1 MKFFFVVSAF
11 ILLTLSKAH
20 AGGIHDLVE
29 RKPTIR
35 IITPSPDVLANPK
48 DLEISW
54 EILESTDE
62 FLGFVL
68 ENTATQK
75 RTFLTDAH
83 KVRYKRISKLGR
95 IEPGNYRIIG
105 YHYGMNQAY
114 SEAGISETFQLNYT
128 YEPFWTTEEHAAK
141 ICPIFSGLDNFYT
154 VDTKTLTCGDRSC
167 NGPKFYS
174 YIFDTW
180 IIYGNQS
187 HRLPPNKE
195 IVQVQCIPHQ

>member
-1 MKFFFVVSAF
+1 MKVLYLISAF
-11 ILLTLSKAH
+11 MLLTLSKAH

-35 IITPSPDVLANPK
+35 IITPSSDVTANPK

-54 EILESTDE
+54 EVLDATDE

-68 ENTATQK
+68 ENSFTLERK
-75 RTFLTDAH
+75 YLTDAH
-83 KVRYKRISKLGR
+83 KVGYKRVSKIGR

-105 YHYGMNQAY
+105 YHYGKDQAY

-128 YEPFWTTEEHAAK
+128 HEPFWTTEEHAAK

-154 VDTKTLTCGDRSC
+154 IEKKTLTCGDISC
-167 NGPKFYS
+167 DGPKFYS

-180 IIYGNQS
+180 IVYVNQP
-187 HRLPPNKE
+187 HRLPLSKE
-195 IVQVQCIPHQ
+195 IIQVQCMP